1 MPAKGHCCCWT
12 PLPPLRTVVSRT
24 LLIPSLGSAA
34 LFGQALWF
42 LPAHG
47 SSFFLS
53 HQAATVTG
61 LLKALRCP
69 SYPVAHGKLA
79 GTSLPLLCA
88 TLLSV
93 FPNLNILQR
102 FSWRAWLLFLSLYLP
117 LPFFL
122 SSHNPTA
129 QHLDLET
136 MPGTEPGPGVWQTP
150 ESSLTISWK
159 KDLLLSLACPLDIFS
174 SQTELSLRR
183 FFSFA
188 WGLFQP
194 PFQPE
199 CADLSNL
206 RGGCH

>member
-1 MPAKGHCCCWT
+1 MGYATLGFEMRYSRLYWDLKWGNSQIMYQNFLGSCQSLLMLVLSPLQKTCPLYLKCFWEVSHNCLHRTTWHSLSTSPQWTWLLGTVPAKGHCCCWT

-102 FSWRAWLLFLSLYLP
+102 FS
-117 LPFFL
+117 
-122 SSHNPTA
+122 
-129 QHLDLET
+129 
-136 MPGTEPGPGVWQTP
+136 
-150 ESSLTISWK
+150 
-159 KDLLLSLACPLDIFS
+159 
-174 SQTELSLRR
+174 
-183 FFSFA
+183 
-188 WGLFQP
+188 
-194 PFQPE
+194 
-199 CADLSNL
+199 
-206 RGGCH
+206 